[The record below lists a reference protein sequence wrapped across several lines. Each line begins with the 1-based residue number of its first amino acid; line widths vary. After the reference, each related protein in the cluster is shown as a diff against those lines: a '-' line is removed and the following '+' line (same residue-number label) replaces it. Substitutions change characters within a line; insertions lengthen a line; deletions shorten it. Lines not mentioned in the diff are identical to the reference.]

1 MPTHAERRVVPY
13 TQEQIFDLVADVE
26 RYPEFLPWCVAA
38 RVRQRPAPKIIVAD
52 LVIGYRMFRE
62 RFTSHVAFDPPE
74 RIDVK
79 YYEGP
84 FHYLNNHWTLEPRDG
99 GGCVIDF
106 YVDFEFKSRMLQKV
120 IRTLFNEA
128 VQRMVGAFERRADA
142 LYGAGPS
149 GSGAQPQPVAPSSR

>member
-1 MPTHAERRVVPY
+1 MPTHAERLLVPY

-38 RVRQRPAPKIIVAD
+38 RIRQRPAPNILIAD
-52 LVIGYRMFRE
+52 LVIGYKMFRE
-62 RFTSHVAFDPPE
+62 RFTSHVQLDRPT

-84 FHYLNNHWTLEPRDG
+84 FRYLNNHWTLEPRG
-99 GGCVIDF
+99 EGECIIDF

-128 VQRMVGAFERRADA
+128 VQRMVGAFEKRAEA
-142 LYGAGPS
+142 LYGPGNSTA
-149 GSGAQPQPVAPSSR
+149 AASRKAASPL